1 MKKTYRVW
9 DSVNDFETIVTTTEE
24 DIHKFALYIEDLF
37 GDSDI
42 HYSVVEGCENTLYK
56 AYADYLVKDG
66 FAEDCKKE
74 IEILKAI
81 DNFIN
86 L

>member
-9 DSVNDFETIVTTTEE
+9 DLVNDFNVIVVATEE
-24 DIHKFALYIEDLF
+24 DIQKFARYIDELF

-42 HYSVVEGCENTLYK
+42 HYANVEVCENTLYK
-56 AYADYLVKDG
+56 AYADYLIEDG
-66 FAEDCKKE
+66 LMGDCDKE
-74 IEILKAI
+74 IEMLKTI
-81 DNFIN
+81 DKFIN

>member
-9 DSVNDFETIVTTTEE
+9 DSVNDFEVIVTATEE
-24 DIHKFALYIEDLF
+24 EVQKFARYIDDLF
-37 GDSDI
+37 GGSEIRYTDL
-42 HYSVVEGCENTLYK
+42 EACENTLYK

-66 FAEDCKKE
+66 FAEDCEKE
-74 IEILKAI
+74 IKILRTI
-81 DNFIN
+81 DKFIN

>member
-24 DIHKFALYIEDLF
+24 DIQKFARYIDNLF
-37 GDSDI
+37 GMSDVC
-42 HYSVVEGCENTLYK
+42 YSEVEACENTLYK
-56 AYADYLVKDG
+56 AYADYLIKDG

-74 IEILKAI
+74 IKMLKTI

>member
-24 DIHKFALYIEDLF
+24 EIQKFARYIKDLF
-37 GDSDI
+37 VMSGI
-42 HYSVVEGCENTLYK
+42 YYKEVEACENTLYR
-56 AYADYLVKDG
+56 AYADYLIKDG
-66 FAEDCKKE
+66 FVEDCKEE
-74 IEILKAI
+74 IKMLETI
-81 DNFIN
+81 DKFVN

>member
-9 DSVNDFETIVTTTEE
+9 DAVNDFETIVTATEE
-24 DIHKFALYIEDLF
+24 DIQKFSRYIEDLF
-37 GDSDI
+37 GGSEI
-42 HYSVVEGCENTLYK
+42 HYINLEACENTLYK

-66 FAEDCKKE
+66 FAKDCKNE
-74 IEILKAI
+74 IETLKTI
-81 DNFIN
+81 DKFIN

>member
-9 DSVNDFETIVTTTEE
+9 DSVNDFETIVTATEK
-24 DIHKFALYIEDLF
+24 DIQKFARYIDELF
-37 GDSDI
+37 GGSDI
-42 HYSVVEGCENTLYK
+42 HYTDLEACENTLYK

-66 FAEDCKKE
+66 FTEDCKKE
-74 IEILKAI
+74 IEILKTI

>member
-9 DSVNDFETIVTTTEE
+9 DSVNDFEVIVTATEE
-24 DIHKFALYIEDLF
+24 EIQKFARYIDDLF
-37 GDSDI
+37 GGSEIRYTDL
-42 HYSVVEGCENTLYK
+42 EACENTLYK

-66 FAEDCKKE
+66 FAEDCEKE
-74 IEILKAI
+74 IKILRTI
-81 DNFIN
+81 DKFIN

>member
-9 DSVNDFETIVTTTEE
+9 DAVNDFETIVTATEE
-24 DIHKFALYIEDLF
+24 DIKKFARYIDDLF
-37 GDSDI
+37 GGSDI
-42 HYSVVEGCENTLYK
+42 YYKDVEACENTLYK

-66 FAEDCKKE
+66 FAKDCEKE
-74 IEILKAI
+74 IKMLEII
-81 DNFIN
+81 DKFVN